1 MASTKKMSKRE
12 FARRFADIA
21 EEALGKIP
29 PAEQDKRIAR
39 FENTV
44 AKISRETPSKVS
56 RTSRI
61 PVIPLHSR
69 ARG

>member
-1 MASTKKMSKRE
+1 MAGRRKMSKRE
-12 FARRFADIA
+12 FARKFADIA
-21 EEALGKIP
+21 EEALGKLP
-29 PAEQDKRIAR
+29 PAEQEKRIAR

-56 RTSRI
+56 RTARI
-61 PVIPLHSR
+61 PVIPLHTR

>member
-1 MASTKKMSKRE
+1 MASRRKMSKRE
-12 FARRFADIA
+12 FARKIADIA
-21 EEALGKIP
+21 EGALGKLP

-44 AKISRETPSKVS
+44 AKIARETPSKVS
-56 RTSRI
+56 RTARI
-61 PVIPLHSR
+61 PVTPLHNR